1 MRLSFAHFLIC
12 HFFLHLSFA
21 HFLIIL
27 PSMKRRQK
35 VTLLVLGL
43 LVLIVVSGLGAYI
56 WSHSKSAAVM
66 VRPLSPCPTIVL
78 GEIPAILS
86 PAVAWESEQL
96 HITLTAFYAVPAPPA
111 SSAQL
116 LWTALDG
123 LGRAART
130 GCVVPPQ
137 VTLVVHTHGTQES
150 VSQVAIF
157 HGEDVTGW
165 AQGTLSSEQL
175 AARAAYR
182 QIKDSPPATAP
193 PAPLP
198 CLP

>member
-1 MRLSFAHFLIC
+1 
-12 HFFLHLSFA
+12 
-21 HFLIIL
+21 
-27 PSMKRRQK
+27 MKRRQK
-35 VTLLVLGL
+35 VTLLVLSL
-43 LVLIVVSGLGAYI
+43 LVLSVVSGLGVYV
-56 WSHSKSAAVM
+56 WSHSSSATATEH
-66 VRPLSPCPTIVL
+66 PLSPCPQIVL

-86 PAVAWESEQL
+86 PAVAWEPEQL
-96 HITLTAFYAVPAPPA
+96 HITLTASYAVPTPPA

-130 GCVVPPQ
+130 GCAVPPQ
-137 VTLVVHTHGTQES
+137 VTLIINAHGTQEN
-150 VSQVAIF
+150 VSQVAIL

-182 QIKDSPPATAP
+182 QIADSPSPAAP
-193 PAPLP
+193 PASLP